1 MKKLIWILPVTYL
14 LLSSCGEYKKITYLQ
29 TTHPEKDTIYK
40 PNLTLY
46 KLQPAD
52 ILYINVLSID
62 KNVSEL
68 FNASG
73 TSSNSQSSMVGGG
86 NMYFS
91 GYSIDKNGFIHLP
104 VIGDV
109 QVGGITVDMA
119 TENIQKIA
127 VQYIKDARVELKLVS
142 FKITMLGEIGHPGQI
157 TIFNDRA
164 SILEAIALG
173 GEVTYYGNRKNILIV
188 RSAEGGMRTF
198 RIDLTKRELLRS
210 EKFYVQPN
218 DVIYVEPLRYT
229 AFRIRFTDYS
239 SYLTLITTLIT
250 TYILINQITKK

>member
-29 TTHPEKDTIYK
+29 ATLPEKDTIYK
-40 PNLTLY
+40 PDFTLY
-46 KLQPAD
+46 KLQPSD
-52 ILYINVLSID
+52 LLYITVLSID

-68 FNASG
+68 FNTNGSSSG
-73 TSSNSQSSMVGGG
+73 SQPSVAGGG

-109 QVGGITVDMA
+109 QVGGITVDKA
-119 TENIQKIA
+119 TENIQKLA
-127 VQYIKDARVELKLVS
+127 DQYIKDARVELKLVS

-164 SILEAIALG
+164 TILEAIALG
-173 GEVTYYGNRKNILIV
+173 GEITYYGNRKNILIV

-198 RIDLTKRELLRS
+198 RIDLTKKELLRS

-218 DVIYVEPLRYT
+218 DVIYVEPLKYT
-229 AFRIRFTDYS
+229 AFRIRLTDYTS
-239 SYLTLITTLIT
+239 FLTLLTTLIT
-250 TYILINQITKK
+250 TYILIYQITK